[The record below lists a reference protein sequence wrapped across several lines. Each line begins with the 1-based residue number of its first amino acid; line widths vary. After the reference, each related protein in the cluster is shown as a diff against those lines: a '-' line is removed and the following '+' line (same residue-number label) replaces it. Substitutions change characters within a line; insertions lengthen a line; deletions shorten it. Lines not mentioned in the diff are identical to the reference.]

1 MQSTNHSARPG
12 NARHRMPDADPWD
25 VPPAAINMSRP
36 AMLSGMLT
44 PSGLVAFFRRRFRR
58 IVLLTVVLLALGAA
72 VTLMLPVRY
81 AATALVVVDPREQ
94 RVTTDQDVLPGIGQ
108 DAAALQSVIEIAKS
122 DGFLRPLIDKL
133 KIASDDE
140 IAASETDTSRVL
152 DNFRRRLDISR
163 RGLTYV
169 IAITFTS
176 KNPQNAARYANEV
189 AQAFVDGQAQI
200 RAGATDE
207 AANWLSSRL
216 KDLNARLRISEEA
229 VAAFKLEHKIVSAG
243 RDSTTAQLRVSEL
256 SQQAAASRLR
266 AEEAKTRYEQAQR
279 DLKGNVEGPARP
291 DLLSTL
297 RAQRSLLNDQ
307 IAQKRAVFG
316 GRHPDLVIAMSQ
328 LNELNRQ
335 IDAERKRNI
344 DSAKSDYETLLNQQK
359 TIEQQFRTVETGMLK
374 DGQDA
379 VKLQELQRDAD
390 ANRNIYE
397 QFLSRYKTTSEQ
409 RQLQTSQ
416 TKVVSVANPPTRPT
430 RPPLSIILI
439 GLALASVLVATTIT
453 AIMDAVRT
461 APEDEAA
468 TVPATEANAVP
479 QAESLEAK
487 SLKAKSLEA
496 KPAFAKLAEARPA
509 AIEPAV
515 ERKAD
520 RQEVLEPQ
528 AVPRAA
534 PMSVPVL
541 SNLPVWLTI
550 PYVAPKEGLK
560 TVWQTPIGGSEEID
574 LRAECGALLEL
585 VKSRETGRGHVVL
598 ITSEEPGV
606 GKSTIARALS
616 RCATERGQRSVVI
629 EIDEQSLPR
638 ASAPREIVVDRH
650 HALQAD
656 AASFLML
663 LTGARDGQ
671 SASPAT
677 DIRTEFDLIV
687 VETKSVPETEDL
699 ARLAAEA
706 DFTIIVASD
715 DGAQKAKLGAVRS
728 ALAASGAKR
737 VGLVLN
743 STEAPALRK
752 VAKSSVAFAP

>member
-1 MQSTNHSARPG
+1 
-12 NARHRMPDADPWD
+12 
-25 VPPAAINMSRP
+25 
-36 AMLSGMLT
+36 MLSGMLT

-256 SQQAAASRLR
+256 SQQVAASRLR

-279 DLKGNVEGPARP
+279 DFKGNVEGPARL

-297 RAQRSLLNDQ
+297 RAQRSQLNDQ

-316 GRHPDLVIAMSQ
+316 DRHPDLMIAMSQ

-344 DSAKSDYETLLNQQK
+344 ESAKSDYETLANQQK
-359 TIEQQFRTVETGMLK
+359 TIEQQFRKVETGLLT
-374 DGQDA
+374 DGQDS

-397 QFLSRYKTTSEQ
+397 QFLSRYKATSEQ

-430 RPPLSIILI
+430 RPPLPIILI
-439 GLALASVLVATTIT
+439 GLALASVLVATTIA
-453 AIMDAVRT
+453 AIMDAVRPPLEDDLAT
-461 APEDEAA
+461 A
-468 TVPATEANAVP
+468 PATEANAVP
-479 QAESLEAK
+479 
-487 SLKAKSLEA
+487 EA
-496 KPAFAKLAEARPA
+496 KPFETRPVDAKLAEAKPA
-509 AIEPAV
+509 VSEPAV
-515 ERKAD
+515 VRKPD
-520 RQEVLEPQ
+520 LQEILAPQ
-528 AVPRAA
+528 VVPLVA
-534 PMSVPVL
+534 PVPVPAL
-541 SNLPVWLTI
+541 SSLPVWQTI
-550 PYVAPKEGLK
+550 PYAPPKEGLK
-560 TVWQTPIGGSEEID
+560 TIWQTPIAGSGETD
-574 LRAECGALLEL
+574 LREPCGALLEL

-606 GKSTIARALS
+606 GKTTIARALG

-629 EIDEQSLPR
+629 EIDGPSLAP
-638 ASAPREIVVDRH
+638 AGVPRETVVDGH
-650 HALQAD
+650 HTLQAD
-656 AASFLML
+656 AASVL
-663 LTGARDGQ
+663 LLLAAGRTGQA
-671 SASPAT
+671 ASKAT

-687 VETKSVPETEDL
+687 VDAKSMSEPADI
-699 ARLAAEA
+699 AGLAAQA
-706 DFTIIVASD
+706 DFTILVAMD
-715 DGAQKAKLGAVRS
+715 NAGPTAE
-728 ALAASGAKR
+728 LAAIRSTLAAAGARR
-737 VGLVLN
+737 VGLVVN
-743 STEAPALRK
+743 SNEAPALRK
-752 VAKSSVAFAP
+752 VANSRIEFAP

>member
-1 MQSTNHSARPG
+1 MLDSMQPNSDSQKFGDAPRSP
-12 NARHRMPDADPWD
+12 RDADPWD
-25 VPPAAINMSRP
+25 VRPRAAINTSQP
-36 AMLSGMLT
+36 AMLTGMLT
-44 PSGLVAFFRRRFRR
+44 PSGLVAFFQRRFKR
-58 IVLLTVVLLALGAA
+58 IVLLSAVLLALGIG

-122 DGFLRPLIDKL
+122 DGFLRPLIEKL

-176 KNPQNAARYANEV
+176 KDPQKAATYANAV
-189 AQAFVDGQAQI
+189 AQAFVDDQAQI
-200 RAGATDE
+200 RTGATDE
-207 AANWLSSRL
+207 AAAWLNSRL
-216 KDLNARLRISEEA
+216 KDLNARLRMSEEA

-256 SQQAAASRLR
+256 SQQLAASRLR

-291 DLLSTL
+291 DLLSSL
-297 RAQRSLLNDQ
+297 RAQRLQLNDQ

-316 GRHPDLVIAMSQ
+316 DRHPDLMIAMSQ
-328 LNELNRQ
+328 LSELNRQ
-335 IDAERKRNI
+335 IEAERKRNI
-344 DSAKSDYETLLNQQK
+344 DSARSDYETLLSQQK
-359 TIEQQFRTVETGMLK
+359 IVEQQFRAVETALLT

-397 QFLSRYKTTSEQ
+397 QFLSRYKATSEQ

-453 AIMDAVRT
+453 AILDSVRT
-461 APEDEAA
+461 APKDDLA
-468 TVPATEANAVP
+468 TAPASDP
-479 QAESLEAK
+479 D
-487 SLKAKSLEA
+487 A
-496 KPAFAKLAEARPA
+496 KPANAQLSKARPA
-509 AIEPAV
+509 DAEAVKAEPALTGPSGV
-515 ERKAD
+515 RKLNLEEILT
-520 RQEVLEPQ
+520 RQPVSP
-528 AVPRAA
+528 VA
-534 PMSVPVL
+534 PDSQPAL
-541 SNLPVWLTI
+541 SRLPIWHTI
-550 PYVAPKEGLK
+550 PYVAPKQGLK
-560 TVWQTPIGGSEEID
+560 SVWQTPIAGSGEID
-574 LRAECGALLEL
+574 LRAACAALYEV
-585 VKSRETGRGHVVL
+585 VKSREPGRGHVVL
-598 ITSEEPGV
+598 IISEEPGV
-606 GKSTIARALS
+606 GKTAVARALG

-629 EIDEQSLPR
+629 GIDQPSSQR
-638 ASAPREIVVDRH
+638 AGAPREFIDDGH
-650 HALQAD
+650 HTLQAD
-656 AASFLML
+656 AASVLLL
-663 LTGARDGQ
+663 LTAGCIDKA
-671 SASPAT
+671 ASPTT

-687 VETKSVPETEDL
+687 IDTSSVSES
-699 ARLAAEA
+699 AAIAGLAAQAE
-706 DFTIIVASD
+706 FTIIVARD
-715 DGAQKAKLGAVRS
+715 NGTPTAKLGTIRS
-728 ALAASGAKR
+728 MLAAAGAGR
-737 VGLVLN
+737 VGLVVN
-743 STEAPALRK
+743 STEAPALVK
-752 VAKSSVAFAP
+752 VTDSHVELAS